1 MTAQYNRALKFIVG
15 DPAGKGIELS
25 ALRVSFKIQHFD
37 TQTPKSLSARIYN
50 LSKQTIASFPKE
62 GGQVLLAA
70 GYYGTKPL
78 APGGANDST
87 YNTDPGLNNSGYP
100 VGVIFRGKITQV
112 RVGRESQTD
121 TYLDVFAADGDDAYN
136 QATVNHTL
144 AAGAS
149 ADEVRDKILESFGT
163 YGFTKGNAPSLAD
176 AAILPRGQVFYGMA
190 RDHMRVLARD
200 NACTWGF
207 DDGRV
212 DMTPH
217 AAALPGDAV
226 VLTAATGMIGLPQQ
240 TEDGIAVRCLLNPQ
254 LRKGGQVRISNASIQ
269 RARYSQNAASGN
281 THGEVLPGI
290 DSSTKDDG
298 FYKIIWIDYVGDTRG
313 QDWYCDLM
321 CLTADGSGFIPQ
333 SVANTGGF

>member
-1 MTAQYNRALKFIVG
+1 MTEQYNRALKLVLG
-15 DPAGKGIELS
+15 DPSGKGIDLS
-25 ALRVSFKIQHFD
+25 ALRVSFRVQHFD
-37 TQTPKSLSARIYN
+37 TQTPKSLFARIYN
-50 LSKQTIASFPKE
+50 LSRQTIATAPKE
-62 GGQVLLAA
+62 GGSVLLSA
-70 GYYGTKPL
+70 GYLGTAQDPSKVPL
-78 APGGANDST
+78 
-87 YNTDPGLNNSGYP
+87 
-100 VGVIFRGKITQV
+100 GVIFRGKITQV

-144 AAGAS
+144 AAGAG

-207 DDGRV
+207 DDGRM

-217 AAALPGDAV
+217 DATLPGEAV
-226 VLTAATGMIGLPQQ
+226 VLTAATGMVGLPQQ

-254 LRKGGQVRISNASIQ
+254 LRKGGLVRINNASIQ
-269 RARYSQNAASGN
+269 RARYAQNSTSGN
-281 THGEVLPGI
+281 THGELLPGI
-290 DSSTKDDG
+290 DDQGGANASGDG
-298 FYKIIWIDYVGDTRG
+298 TYKVIWVDYSGDTRG
-313 QDWYCDLM
+313 QEWYCDLM
-321 CLTADGSGFIPQ
+321 CLTADGSGFIPP

>member
-1 MTAQYNRALKFIVG
+1 MTAQYDRALSLVLG
-15 DPAGKGIELS
+15 DPSGKGLDVS
-25 ALRVSFKIQHFD
+25 RMRVSFKVQHFD
-37 TQTPKSLSARIYN
+37 TQTPKSLFVRVYN
-50 LSKQTIASFPKE
+50 LSQQTIAAVPKE
-62 GGQVLLAA
+62 GGQVLLSA
-70 GYYGTKPL
+70 GYHGTTPTVGATATPP
-78 APGGANDST
+78 AP
-87 YNTDPGLNNSGYP
+87 
-100 VGVIFRGKITQV
+100 GVIFRGKITQV

-121 TYLDVFAADGDDAYN
+121 TYLDVFAADGDDAYT

-144 AAGAS
+144 AAGATP
-149 ADEVRDKILESFGT
+149 DQVRDKILESFGT

-217 AAALPGDAV
+217 AAALPGEAV

-254 LRKGGQVRISNASIQ
+254 LRKGGRVRISNASIQ

-281 THGEVLPGI
+281 THGELLPGI

-313 QDWYCDLM
+313 QEWYCDLM
-321 CLTADGSGFIPQ
+321 CLALDGSGFVPK
-333 SVANTGGF
+333 SVANVGGVL